1 MSDTEKNRIAD
12 NVSDIPFSPIRK
24 FFDIVSEMKEAIS
37 LGIGEPDFI
46 TPWHIRSAAIQS
58 IKDGETSY
66 SSNAGTIEL
75 RRGNFPVYA
84 GPF

>member
-1 MSDTEKNRIAD
+1 
-12 NVSDIPFSPIRK
+12 
-24 FFDIVSEMKEAIS
+24 MKEAIS

-66 SSNAGTIEL
+66 SSNAGTMEL
-75 RRGNFPVYA
+75 RREISRYMADRFKLHYTPEHEILVTVGA
-84 GPF
+84 S